1 LDHLPLFV
9 LQLEHNNLETEI
21 QTQYQQL
28 QDKHILLT
36 NKVAE
41 LTSALKE
48 ANISLTM
55 KEEDLASCTNCLTV
69 GVISA

>member
-1 LDHLPLFV
+1 M
-9 LQLEHNNLETEI
+9 LQLEHNILESEI

-28 QDKHILLT
+28 QHQHVLLT
-36 NKVAE
+36 SKVAE

-48 ANISLTM
+48 ANLSLAM

-69 GVISA
+69 SVNSAQVV

>member
-1 LDHLPLFV
+1 V
-9 LQLEHNNLETEI
+9 LQLEHNILESEI
-21 QTQYQQL
+21 QTRYQQL
-28 QDKHILLT
+28 QHQHVLLT

-48 ANISLTM
+48 ANVSLAM

-69 GVISA
+69 GVSSAQVL